1 MRVAVALLA
10 MLACATAR
18 AGDGRLAMPEI
29 RALESKATETVS
41 ISLDAPL
48 MRLAA
53 SFLDPRKPE
62 DAATQQ
68 LISSITGIY
77 VRSFTFRD
85 DYAYPKA
92 ELDALHQQLVAPAWM
107 SFMHVKSQKDHT
119 DVEIFVALDGTTTKG
134 VAIVAIEPREFTIV
148 NLVGAVDLRKL
159 HDLEGRF
166 GIPKLRLDER
176 N

>member
-1 MRVAVALLA
+1 MRVAVACLALLA
-10 MLACATAR
+10 GSPAY

-53 SFLDPRKPE
+53 SFLDSRKPE

-68 LISSITGIY
+68 LISSITGVY

-85 DYAYPKA
+85 ELAYPRA
-92 ELDALHQQLVAPAWM
+92 EVDALHQQLVAPAWT
-107 SFMHVKSQKDHT
+107 SFMHVKNRKDRT

-148 NLVGAVDLRKL
+148 NLVGSIDLKKL
-159 HDLEGRF
+159 HDLEGHF
-166 GIPKLRLDER
+166 GVPKLHLDER

>member
-10 MLACATAR
+10 LLAGPAAY
-18 AGDGRLAMPEI
+18 AVDGRLALPEI

-53 SFLDPRKPE
+53 SFLDSRKPE

-77 VRSFTFRD
+77 VRSYTFRD
-85 DYAYPKA
+85 EYAAPKA
-92 ELDALHQQLVAPAWM
+92 ELDALHRQLIAPAWT
-107 SFMHVKSQKDHT
+107 SFVHVRNQRERT

-148 NLVGAVDLRKL
+148 NLVNAVDLRKL
-159 HDLEGRF
+159 HDLEGHF

>member
-1 MRVAVALLA
+1 MRVAVASFALWA
-10 MLACATAR
+10 APAAY

-29 RALESKATETVS
+29 RALESKAAETVS

-53 SFLDPRKPE
+53 SFLDTRKPE

-85 DYAYPKA
+85 EYAVPRA
-92 ELDALHQQLVAPAWM
+92 ELDALHQQLVAPAWT
-107 SFMHVKSQKDHT
+107 SFVHVKSQKDHT

-148 NLVGAVDLRKL
+148 NLVGSVDLKKL
-159 HDLEGRF
+159 HDLEGHF